1 MVFLLWA
8 AVQLKQHEERR
19 AGYHLDTDQRP
30 FGVVARDL
38 MASLEQWPLRA
49 RGLLDGGNWHY
60 QRLVDAQGT
69 CRKSQVTLVV
79 EITARDNLVLEWY
92 PGPSLASPRD
102 AIDFLH
108 WSDRRSGYDDPA
120 HRLVMIREFAR
131 LGSYDPKRRRPRYD
145 PSDQQLI
152 EAVHA
157 HLHAIVSTLRSILDV
172 HLDTDLYLEY
182 RTTARPRAD
191 PALLGFRVRPVHEVE
206 QEEREAQRQH
216 WLQQTFHEGLG
227 ISPAHFLD
235 TFREANYQFTST
247 SKRLQDQGVSLS
259 RDHVRRL
266 VHRLYDEHPALYERH
281 CPTQPPGKMG
291 QELARVLP
299 FQRPEGTRQ

>member
-19 AGYHLDTDQRP
+19 AGYHLDPDQRP

-69 CRKSQVTLVV
+69 CRKPQVTLVV

-92 PGPSLASPRD
+92 PGPSLAHPPD
-102 AIDFLH
+102 ASDFLH
-108 WSDRRSGYDDPA
+108 WSDQRSGYDDPA
-120 HRLVMIREFAR
+120 HRLVMIRDFAR
-131 LGSYDPKRRRPRYD
+131 LGSYDPTHRRPRYA

-157 HLHAIVSTLRSILDV
+157 HLHAILYVLRTILDV

-182 RTTARPRAD
+182 RTNARTRSD
-191 PALLGFRVRPVHEVE
+191 QELLGFQVRQVREVE
-206 QEEREAQRQH
+206 QEQREAQRQR
-216 WLQQTFHEGLG
+216 WLRQTFHEGLG

-235 TFREANYQFTST
+235 TFREANYRYTTTAQ
-247 SKRLQDQGVSLS
+247 RLQQHQVTLS
-259 RDHVRRL
+259 HSQVRRL
-266 VHRLYDEHPALYERH
+266 IHRLSDEHPALYARH
-281 CPTQPPGKMG
+281 CPARPPGRTG
-291 QELARVLP
+291 PALAKVLP
-299 FQRPEGTRQ
+299 FQRPEGRHE